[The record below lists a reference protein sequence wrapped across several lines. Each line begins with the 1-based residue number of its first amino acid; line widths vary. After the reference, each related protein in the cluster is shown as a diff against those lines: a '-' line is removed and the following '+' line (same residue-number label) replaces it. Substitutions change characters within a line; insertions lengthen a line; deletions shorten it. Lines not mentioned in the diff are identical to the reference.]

1 MQFYVFT
8 LTHDLQIF
16 GPIIEP
22 VAIDMMDDFTSL
34 EWAIENL
41 LHDQAVLVFRF
52 AKQLK
57 APIAVMNIPCSFW
70 CHGDFKFPGFVFSHI
85 MHHAKLAGVVWTRA
99 IQYRAISKFRK
110 HALALSSMIVFLTES
125 SSYTLPSTTFDRA
138 IHGWILTEA
147 SK

>member
-1 MQFYVFT
+1 MDHRRSSFSKAMQFYVFT

-22 VAIDMMDDFTSL
+22 VAVGVMDDFTSL
-34 EWAIENL
+34 EWATEKF

-57 APIAVMNIPCSFW
+57 APITVMNIPCSFW
-70 CHGDFKFPGFVFSHI
+70 CHGDFEFPGFVFSHV

-99 IQYRAISKFRK
+99 IQYRAISN
-110 HALALSSMIVFLTES
+110 
-125 SSYTLPSTTFDRA
+125 
-138 IHGWILTEA
+138 
-147 SK
+147 